1 MALYL
6 GLDIGRTA
14 IKCVAIRTA
23 YRKVRLESL
32 ALVELSEFG
41 GDTTLAVQSAFTR
54 LFAGKVPHHDGIAI
68 AISGDSVSQKTIYLP
83 LTAQKQIA
91 EVLPLQLAD
100 ELPFE
105 IDDAVFDYRIARRT
119 TAEAAE
125 PARAIEVHAVVARV
139 EDVRRRIDFVKQAI
153 AHEPERVG
161 VGAFPLGNLSPY
173 CPDLLG
179 AGPEEVVA
187 LLDLGTKQSDLLLL
201 RGGEIVFSRTLSLG
215 TEGLP
220 AAAAKLSRE
229 LRTSFL
235 AHKSQ
240 GGQEPARLVLA
251 GGGAFVPGAEVF
263 LASQLGL
270 QTTLLGPPDLE
281 IDTVQRSTSK
291 EATGPDPRV
300 VMAQAELGRF
310 VFYGKALGLAL
321 GHTAR
326 AVDYDL
332 RRGPLAFE
340 RGFGWLQARMPQLMA
355 FGVVL
360 GIALFVSAGIRL
372 VALSHERQVLEEA
385 LGTVTSEVLGQSTTD
400 PDEIDELMAGQAE
413 AADPD
418 PLPHADSFDV
428 LVALSKN
435 IPESV
440 VHDLEEID
448 IQKGK
453 VMVHGIV
460 GSVSEAQDILTN
472 MKSER
477 CVFDPK
483 ITRTSQMVGSTR
495 QKYLL
500 ELEMRCPEDVKKDP
514 KKKAA
519 APAASGAE
527 P

>member
-14 IKCVAIRTA
+14 IKCVALRTS
-23 YRKVRLESL
+23 YRKIRLESM
-32 ALVELSEFG
+32 ALVELSEFA
-41 GDTTLAVQSAFTR
+41 GDVTLAVQTAFAR
-54 LFAGKVPHHDGIAI
+54 LFAGRTPHHDGIAI
-68 AISGDSVSQKTIYLP
+68 AIAGDNVSQKTIHLP
-83 LTAQKQIA
+83 KAAQKQVA

-100 ELPFE
+100 EIPFE
-105 IDDAVFDYRIARRT
+105 IEDAVFDFRLALPRT
-119 TAEAAE
+119 GSTASG
-125 PARAIEVHAVVARV
+125 IEVHAVVARV
-139 EDVRRRIDFVKQAI
+139 EDVRARIDFVKQAI

-161 VGAFPLGNLSPY
+161 VGAFPLGNLVPN
-173 CPDLLG
+173 CPALLG

-187 LLDLGTKQSDLLLL
+187 LLDLGMKQSDLLLL
-201 RGGEIVFSRTLSLG
+201 RAGEIVFSRTLSLG

-220 AAAAKLSRE
+220 GTAAKLARE

-235 AHKSQ
+235 AHKAQ
-240 GGQEPARLVLA
+240 GGDEPARLVLA
-251 GGGAFVPGAEVF
+251 GGGAFVSGAEVF

-270 QTTLLGPPDLE
+270 ATSVLGPPDLE
-281 IDTVQRSTSK
+281 IDTITRGASAK
-291 EATGPDPRV
+291 DAGPDPRV
-300 VMAQAELGRF
+300 AMVQAELGRF
-310 VFYGKALGLAL
+310 ARYAKALGLAL

-340 RGFGWLQARMPQLMA
+340 RGFGWIQSRVPQLVA

-360 GIALFVSAGIRL
+360 GIAVFVSATIRL
-372 VALSHERQVLEEA
+372 VALSRERGVLEEA
-385 LGTVTSEVLGQSTTD
+385 LGTVTEEVLGESTTEAD
-400 PDEIDELMAGQAE
+400 RVDELLAGQAE

-440 VHDLEEID
+440 VHDLEEVD

-453 VMVHGIV
+453 VLVHGIV
-460 GSVSEAQDILTN
+460 GSVSEAQDILAN
-472 MKSER
+472 MKTER

-483 ITRTSQMVGSTR
+483 ITRTSQMVGNTR

-500 ELEMRCPEDVKKDP
+500 EFEMRCPEDVKKDP

-519 APAASGAE
+519 APAASASGGE
-527 P
+527 